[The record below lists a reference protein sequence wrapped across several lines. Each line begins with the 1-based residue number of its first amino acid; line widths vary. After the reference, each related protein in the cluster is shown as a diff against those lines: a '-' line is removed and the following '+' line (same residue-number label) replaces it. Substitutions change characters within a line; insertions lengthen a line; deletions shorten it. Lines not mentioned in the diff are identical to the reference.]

1 MEDSTEEEP
10 EEQQTDD
17 SEKEDNPEQE
27 DSAADDPDDE
37 EKKENGDGGSGD
49 EDPAPVLK
57 LLKLRGADP
66 DNSELQEIVCGAFQD
81 IASGHDIYDKY
92 NIIVL
97 FDQMRLHRMDA
108 NKIYNSLSDVDEDKP
123 ILLVLDSRGGDVAAA
138 YLIGKL
144 CREKSSEFVAAVP
157 RQAKSG
163 ATLICCGADQIHM
176 GSLSELGPIDP
187 QLEGVPALALKY
199 SIEHIAEL
207 SRRYPNASEMFS
219 NYLSKSLDIEQ
230 LGYYERVAESATQYA
245 ERLLQ
250 NRKVGADQDEIAE
263 IADRLVYQYKDHGFV
278 IDSNE
283 SQEIFGA
290 DVVKMDTPEYNLAD
304 DLFNKYSFLFKLI
317 DNFFDRHM
325 YFTGRLNSGCKVFNP
340 DNI

>member
-1 MEDSTEEEP
+1 MEDSVEEETEDQQTNDP
-10 EEQQTDD
+10 EE
-17 SEKEDNPEQE
+17 EYNPEQE
-27 DSAADDPDDE
+27 DSADE
-37 EKKENGDGGSGD
+37 PEEDRKNDNGEDSGD

-66 DNSELQEIVCGAFQD
+66 DNSELEEIVCGAFED
-81 IASGHDIYDKY
+81 VASGYDIYDKY

-108 NKIYNSLSDVDEDKP
+108 NKIYNSLSGVSKDKP

-157 RQAKSG
+157 REAKSG

-250 NRKVGADQDEIAE
+250 NRKVGADQDEIAA

-283 SQEIFGA
+283 SKEIFGD

-317 DNFFDRHM
+317 NNFFDLHM
-325 YFTGRLNSGCKVFNP
+325 YFTGSLNSGCKVLNP
-340 DNI
+340 DNV